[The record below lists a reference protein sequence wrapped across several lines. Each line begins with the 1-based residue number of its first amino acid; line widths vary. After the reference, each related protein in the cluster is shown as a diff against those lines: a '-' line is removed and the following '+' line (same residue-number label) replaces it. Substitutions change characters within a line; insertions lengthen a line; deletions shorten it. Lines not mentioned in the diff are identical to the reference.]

1 MIMLLLQICHCGAL
15 SMELILDWAMALP
28 TMKVVE
34 KGQETQCLMD
44 WALPPAV
51 IICVSG
57 VPTLVSFC
65 MKLWPHWTSCDL
77 APDWRLPLS
86 AIRKLIVVLFGT
98 IFSYFVT
105 MIVDQCCVLDVS
117 YMLWCMVYS
126 VRVYC
131 VLCWEQLV
139 TLVFVVCADKQ
150 FFHNLGFS
158 IEDFHAITWLTSWAL
173 SGTEEHGLT
182 ESGALVEASELP
194 VDHA

>member
-1 MIMLLLQICHCGAL
+1 MAQQRSSILVHTANNGVDSDMIMFLLQICHWGAV

-57 VPTLVSFC
+57 VHTLVSLC
-65 MKLWPHWTSCDL
+65 VKLWLHWTLYVL

-86 AIRKLIVVLFGT
+86 ANRKLVVVLFGT
-98 IFSYFVT
+98 IFSCFVT
-105 MIVDQCCVLDVS
+105 MIVDQCCFLDVS

-126 VRVYC
+126 V
-131 VLCWEQLV
+131 LCWEQLV
-139 TLVFVVCADKQ
+139 TLVFFVCRQ
-150 FFHNLGFS
+150 T
-158 IEDFHAITWLTSWAL
+158 IL
-173 SGTEEHGLT
+173 S
-182 ESGALVEASELP
+182 
-194 VDHA
+194 